1 MTANAKQNARPAKRR
16 WTFRIAGLA
25 VFLMALGVGWYY
37 AWTHG
42 ARLLDNEVSALI
54 RNSND
59 AGREIECANRRVEGF
74 PFRVGIFCD
83 TVSAYAVRDG
93 ISIRTGALRS
103 AAQFY
108 APNSL
113 IAEMDGPLT
122 ASTQANGLYTA
133 DWASMRASARVG
145 FDGVNR
151 ISFQTRQLVLN
162 TPQPGNGP
170 RLVAKLEGGELH
182 LRPTPGEKDANAV
195 DLAFLLEK
203 LEFSPTEGLPLPA
216 FALSGDIRLDEMR
229 EELKPGFNL
238 LDHLRAR
245 GISGEIRRAQIAPL
259 DGGIVTLSGTFAISP
274 AGRLS
279 TSLDVESTDTH
290 AIADFLG
297 RVMPGQADLWQQ
309 IEQTIVL
316 LARADSSG
324 ARKLRIEIENGIFLV
339 GGFPVAEIPPLY

>member
-133 DWASMRASARVG
+133 D
-145 FDGVNR
+145 
-151 ISFQTRQLVLN
+151 
-162 TPQPGNGP
+162 
-170 RLVAKLEGGELH
+170 
-182 LRPTPGEKDANAV
+182 
-195 DLAFLLEK
+195 
-203 LEFSPTEGLPLPA
+203 
-216 FALSGDIRLDEMR
+216 
-229 EELKPGFNL
+229 
-238 LDHLRAR
+238 
-245 GISGEIRRAQIAPL
+245 
-259 DGGIVTLSGTFAISP
+259 
-274 AGRLS
+274 
-279 TSLDVESTDTH
+279 
-290 AIADFLG
+290 
-297 RVMPGQADLWQQ
+297 
-309 IEQTIVL
+309 
-316 LARADSSG
+316 
-324 ARKLRIEIENGIFLV
+324 
-339 GGFPVAEIPPLY
+339 